1 MHLRVPQRGDKKTLA
16 ETVAR
21 NAKEG
26 LALHKLRRASDLTTR
41 SKALQEIQDAL
52 ELDDAPL
59 RIECYDVSNLQGTH
73 VVASMVVFEDGLAR
87 KSEYRRFSIKGY
99 DGTDDVSAIREVITR
114 RFRRYLEEREE
125 SGELDTLGDPEA
137 REDQDPDQ
145 DQAERLVVT
154 PQRKFAYPPNLVVV
168 DGGAPQVAAA
178 AAALADL
185 GIDDVSVC
193 GLAKRLEE
201 VWLPGQ
207 EYPVIMSRSSEGLYL
222 LQRVRDE
229 AHRFAIT
236 YHRAKRGKAA
246 TTSVL
251 DSVPGLGPARRAA
264 LLKAFGSV
272 KAVSAAT
279 PDEIAAAV
287 PGIGPKL
294 AETVVAA
301 LHSVSRDNGVSRD
314 NSASRDSSTSGRQ
327 GTGYGGVGS
336 MTENA
341 GERVTPG
348 TPDIVIITGMSGAG
362 RSTAAK
368 SLEDLGWF
376 VVDNLPPALLPTM
389 LDLAD
394 RASLAGIAAIVD
406 VRSRAFSTDL
416 KSAISSLGARG
427 VAPHVLFLEASDA
440 VLVQRFENVRRPH
453 PMQGAGTILDGIT
466 AEREL
471 LREIRGDSDIV
482 LDTSS
487 LNVHELRSRMHGYF
501 GGDSVTGL
509 RLNIVSFGYK
519 YGLPVDADLVAD
531 CRFLPNPHWVPELRP
546 LSGLDASVRDYVLG
560 QPAASAFLAAYLA
573 VLEVSLAGFERE
585 GKRYVTLAVGCTGGK
600 HRSVAMAEQLAA
612 RLAGRDVTVSH
623 RDLGRE

>member
-1 MHLRVPQRGDKKTLA
+1 
-16 ETVAR
+16 
-21 NAKEG
+21 
-26 LALHKLRRASDLTTR
+26 
-41 SKALQEIQDAL
+41 
-52 ELDDAPL
+52 
-59 RIECYDVSNLQGTH
+59 
-73 VVASMVVFEDGLAR
+73 
-87 KSEYRRFSIKGY
+87 
-99 DGTDDVSAIREVITR
+99 
-114 RFRRYLEEREE
+114 
-125 SGELDTLGDPEA
+125 
-137 REDQDPDQ
+137 
-145 DQAERLVVT
+145 
-154 PQRKFAYPPNLVVV
+154 
-168 DGGAPQVAAA
+168 
-178 AAALADL
+178 
-185 GIDDVSVC
+185 
-193 GLAKRLEE
+193 
-201 VWLPGQ
+201 
-207 EYPVIMSRSSEGLYL
+207 
-222 LQRVRDE
+222 
-229 AHRFAIT
+229 
-236 YHRAKRGKAA
+236 
-246 TTSVL
+246 
-251 DSVPGLGPARRAA
+251 
-264 LLKAFGSV
+264 
-272 KAVSAAT
+272 
-279 PDEIAAAV
+279 
-287 PGIGPKL
+287 
-294 AETVVAA
+294 
-301 LHSVSRDNGVSRD
+301 
-314 NSASRDSSTSGRQ
+314 
-327 GTGYGGVGS
+327 
-336 MTENA
+336 MTETA

-348 TPDIVIITGMSGAG
+348 IPDIVIITGMSGAG

-453 PMQGAGTILDGIT
+453 PMQGAGTILDGIN

-471 LREIRGDSDIV
+471 LRAVRGDSDIV

-546 LSGLDASVRDYVLG
+546 LSGLDASVRGYVLG
-560 QPAASAFLAAYLA
+560 QPAATAFLAAYLA